1 MADAV
6 KRRTFN
12 INDFNRRTMLQGA
25 GLVMPEWLKK
35 YNRRQ
40 KAKSGKVQLETAH
53 IVAALPGNTTHTT
66 LMDAAII
73 AAKDGEHDN

>member
-12 INDFNRRTMLQGA
+12 INDFNRRTMVQGA

-35 YNRRQ
+35 SIADRRQ
-40 KAKSGKVQLETAH
+40 KVERFSWRLPT